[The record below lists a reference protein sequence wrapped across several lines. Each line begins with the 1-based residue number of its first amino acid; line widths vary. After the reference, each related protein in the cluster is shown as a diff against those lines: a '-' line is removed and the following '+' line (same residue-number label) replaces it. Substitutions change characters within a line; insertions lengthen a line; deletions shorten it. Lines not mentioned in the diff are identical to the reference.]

1 MQYFPSFSLLEIDRM
16 SMEEIDIRQ
25 KTIDLIDLKCK
36 DNQVQSAFMK
46 RLVNVTEERNGQLF
60 YKFVT
65 PESIFDYK
73 KAKLAVFGKVP
84 EEERTKIEELKR
96 NEQLFEE
103 IFGEE
108 E

>member
-1 MQYFPSFSLLEIDRM
+1 MDEIA
-16 SMEEIDIRQ
+16 IR
-25 KTIDLIDLKCK
+25 KKAIALMDLKVQEE
-36 DNQVQSAFMK
+36 QVQAAFTK
-46 RLVNVTEERNGQLF
+46 RLSEVTEERNGQLF

-73 KAKLAVFGKVP
+73 KARLAVFGKVP

>member
-1 MQYFPSFSLLEIDRM
+1 MLEIDRM
-16 SMEEIDIRQ
+16 SMDEIAIR
-25 KTIDLIDLKCK
+25 KKAIALMDLKVQEE
-36 DNQVQSAFMK
+36 QVQAAFTK
-46 RLVNVTEERNGQLF
+46 RLSEVTEERNGQLF

-73 KAKLAVFGKVP
+73 KARLAVFGKVP

>member
-1 MQYFPSFSLLEIDRM
+1 M
-16 SMEEIDIRQ
+16 SMDEIAIR
-25 KTIDLIDLKCK
+25 KKAIALMDLKVQEE
-36 DNQVQSAFMK
+36 QVQAAFTK
-46 RLVNVTEERNGQLF
+46 RLSEVTEERNGKIF

-73 KAKLAVFGKVP
+73 KARLAVFGKIP

-108 E
+108 V